1 MLLIGLHM
9 LLSKHR
15 ATPGAG
21 LASCYATPFGT
32 HNADTR
38 SGV

>member
-32 HNADTR
+32 HNTDTR